1 MTTNLV
7 LAVTIGA
14 LFATGVYLMLSRN
27 LIRVILGF
35 LLAGHG
41 INLLLLTT
49 GVGGVPPIV
58 GEAQGGEQ
66 MADPVPQALILTSI
80 VISFAVTAFMLGI
93 IYRTWV
99 LARQDEIQDDAEDR
113 RVAETPSFDAEDD
126 SVIPVETS
134 EFPLATVMSGDR
146 PVRADKAASEEQ
158 PGSLNVDPS
167 PEGGG
172 E

>member
-1 MTTNLV
+1 
-7 LAVTIGA
+7 
-14 LFATGVYLMLSRN
+14 
-27 LIRVILGF
+27 
-35 LLAGHG
+35 
-41 INLLLLTT
+41 
-49 GVGGVPPIV
+49 
-58 GEAQGGEQ
+58 
-66 MADPVPQALILTSI
+66 
-80 VISFAVTAFMLGI
+80 MLGI

-134 EFPLATVMSGDR
+134 EFPLTMIGSDGARYPTPGRRHGHVRWPTAS
-146 PVRADKAASEEQ
+146 RADKAASEEQ